1 MKVMIGG
8 IESKKRIGL
17 ILTVFAL
24 LVSSLALFTVAHQKS
39 KGADVGEGYLYQV
52 YGETMGD
59 TTQGSKG
66 YSVLVLGKDYDS
78 NRTDAII
85 CATFREDGG
94 ISTLQIPRDTYVTDG
109 DYKGRI
115 NGLFPMYRANAV
127 AKGDA
132 DPTGSAAAE
141 LAHKIE
147 KDFGISCNSYVFLD
161 VGAVAAI
168 TDAIGGVMVDIPTD
182 IDYTDEA
189 RGMDLHLKAGAQKL
203 DGKTAS
209 QFVRYRQG
217 YPQADIGRI
226 NAQKL
231 YASAVLSKLQ
241 SLSSVTAAVKII
253 DTAAA
258 YVKTDMDAQTI
269 ATLATKLCTAKPDRV
284 LMYTTPGD
292 GVKINGGSY
301 YGVFSDVLCEVL
313 ANGFDVDCTAS
324 ELTIQSFTTKSGG
337 YRDTEGIKLSTV
349 IEQGIA
355 IPVYKNE
362 NN

>member
-1 MKVMIGG
+1 MKVMPGG
-8 IESKKRIGL
+8 ISNKKRVWL

-24 LVSSLALFTVAHQKS
+24 LISCLSLATVAYRKS
-39 KGADVGEGYLYQV
+39 RETGTGEGYLYEV
-52 YGETMGD
+52 YGEATGELTD
-59 TTQGSKG
+59 AKNC

-94 ISTLQIPRDTYVTDG
+94 VSTLQIPRDTYVTDG

-115 NGLFPMYRANAV
+115 NGLFPMYKAQ
-127 AKGDA
+127 AKSGA
-132 DPTGSAAAE
+132 DPIDSAARTMIS
-141 LAHKIE
+141 KIG
-147 KDFGISCNSYVFLD
+147 KDFGIECDSYVFMD
-161 VGAVAAI
+161 VNAVAAI
-168 TDAIGGVMVDIPTD
+168 TDAIGGVVVDIPTD
-182 IDYTDEA
+182 IDYTDAE
-189 RGMDLHLKAGAQKL
+189 RGMDLHLEAGAQKL
-203 DGKTAS
+203 DGRTAS

-241 SLSSVTAAVKII
+241 SLSSVTAAVKLI
-253 DTAAA
+253 DTVAA
-258 YVKTDMDAQTI
+258 YVKTDMDAETV
-269 ATLATKLCTAKPDRV
+269 AALAVKLCTAKPDRV
-284 LMYTTPGD
+284 RMYTAPGD

-301 YGVFSDVLCEVL
+301 YGVFGDVLCEVL
-313 ANGFDVDCTAS
+313 AKGFDLECTPA
-324 ELTIQSFTTKSGG
+324 ELTIQSFTAENGG

-349 IEQGIA
+349 LEQGIA
-355 IPVYKNE
+355 IPVYKDE